1 MFYKHP
7 FRHVY
12 IEVINENAKIIL
24 SDSDIYKVGEPRT
37 INHAWIVSSDEEM
50 KQLFK
55 IEMFR

>member
-12 IEVINENAKIIL
+12 VEVINENAKIVL
-24 SDSDIYKVGEPRT
+24 SDSDIYKVGEPRI
-37 INHAWIVSSDEEM
+37 INFSWIVISDEEM

-55 IEMFR
+55 IETFR